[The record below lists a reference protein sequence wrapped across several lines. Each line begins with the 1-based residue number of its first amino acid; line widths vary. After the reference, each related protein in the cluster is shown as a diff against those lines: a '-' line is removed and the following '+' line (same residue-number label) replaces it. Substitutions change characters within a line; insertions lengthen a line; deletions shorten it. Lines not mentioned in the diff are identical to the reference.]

1 MSFWPNHGEISKLI
15 VCIATRASTIDLAFG
30 ATFFLAKANTRSNK
44 RRKWASELV
53 LRAGV
58 DCCLCLIVR
67 VLNIG
72 FWVLFGYEFSGWVV
86 KRVGFFPPG
95 FGFSDLGTHYSLV
108 CVWLANAFSM
118 KSM

>member
-1 MSFWPNHGEISKLI
+1 MSFWPNHGEISNLI
-15 VCIATRASTIDLAFG
+15 VCIATRASTIHLAFRV
-30 ATFFLAKANTRSNK
+30 TFFWQKRTRAQINGG
-44 RRKWASELV
+44 KWASELV

-72 FWVLFGYEFSGWVV
+72 FWVLLGYEFSGSGS
-86 KRVGFFPPG
+86 KKGRVFSSGFRV
-95 FGFSDLGTHYSLV
+95 FGFRYPPLV

>member
-1 MSFWPNHGEISKLI
+1 MSFWPNHGEISNLI
-15 VCIATRASTIDLAFG
+15 VCIATRASTIHLAFG

-44 RRKWASELV
+44 RGKWASELV
-53 LRAGV
+53 LRAAV

-72 FWVLFGYEFSGWVV
+72 FWVLFGYEFSGSGSKKGWD
-86 KRVGFFPPG
+86 FSSG
-95 FGFSDLGTHYSLV
+95 FGVFGFRYPPLV

>member
-44 RRKWASELV
+44 RGKWASELV

-72 FWVLFGYEFSGWVV
+72 FWVLFGYEFSGSGSKKGRVSSSGFWV
-86 KRVGFFPPG
+86 F
-95 FGFSDLGTHYSLV
+95 DLGTHYSLV